1 MKVGLLGG
9 EVLASHKTQKEACV
23 ARGSHRTAEGIA
35 GSKTAEES
43 SRSQHGGGGLRREA
57 TGGCRDRGRRMLC
70 PKRRVGARA
79 RSRAFA
85 RHMKSWPP
93 HPLHANK
100 LEKGKPLPLQA
111 FLQFQRPL
119 LTESKL
125 ALTGEVP
132 GPSYI
137 LTKGVCLQGNSHT
150 HCEPVIRAIT
160 MLLSPGLRCRI
171 VPFWHLR
178 MLALE
183 A

>member
-1 MKVGLLGG
+1 MLG
-9 EVLASHKTQKEACV
+9 
-23 ARGSHRTAEGIA
+23 
-35 GSKTAEES
+35 
-43 SRSQHGGGGLRREA
+43 
-57 TGGCRDRGRRMLC
+57 
-70 PKRRVGARA
+70 PKLRVGARV

-111 FLQFQRPL
+111 FLQFQHPL
-119 LTESKL
+119 LTEPKL
-125 ALTGEVP
+125 ALIGEVP

-137 LTKGVCLQGNSHT
+137 LTKLARSQGVCLQGNSHT
-150 HCEPVIRAIT
+150 HSEPVIRAIT